1 MENGNKTI
9 ALLGQPNS
17 GKSSLFNGL
26 TGSHQHVGNW
36 PGKTVEHKAG
46 SFTVNGTTYSIVDLP
61 GSYSLSAG
69 SQEEVVTTGYI
80 RSGQADLVAILVDSS
95 QLERSL
101 YMLADFIG
109 TRIPAVL
116 ILNLMDVAEQKG
128 IKIDIA
134 KLSAQLDIPVI
145 GFVAAE
151 RKRYPALKEQLAQA
165 LQHPQILNQDVL
177 MQHYRADATL
187 DFAARAAKQPSDGI
201 YTPEKQAIHDLEQTD
216 DGLMLSGKYKYRFID
231 ELLTGAVQKPA
242 SKPTL
247 SRFDKAALGARSGKW
262 VALAM
267 ILLALGAAMLVAAPI
282 MGGAFLI
289 PPLLSGP
296 LEQLMTSLHVWKPL
310 AEMIYVVIPNVLA
323 FTLAMAS
330 FVVGVNLVFNFLED
344 IGYMARISFVF
355 NNVME
360 KFNLQ
365 GKSMC
370 SFLMSLGCNMAGVA
384 GSRVI
389 DNAGQRFLTMLLVWS
404 IPCGTTLSLA
414 PMLGGVFFGPMGSAL
429 VLVLMVVMTIGSM
442 YLASRVFA
450 SKLVD
455 QAESHGLVM
464 ELPPYHKPK
473 WGHIIRGSLMKA
485 VDIFWRA
492 FKMIYLVSIVFYLLS
507 YPWGGNVSLLVRV
520 GQVISPVTEF
530 FGMTWQMFMAYLSSM
545 LTKESLLGVINA
557 LYSNTDIAAAA
568 FNAKSVGISD
578 SIAALL
584 PQVITKAQALGFIM
598 AIVFNVPCTM
608 TVAATYRENHSIK
621 WIALSVGYYVAFS
634 LAISCIFYH
643 IGLLIW

>member
-46 SFTVNGTTYSIVDLP
+46 SFTVNSTTYSIVDLP

-128 IKIDIA
+128 IKIDTA
-134 KLSAQLDIPVI
+134 KLSAHLGIPVI

-165 LQHPQILNQDVL
+165 LQHPQTMNQDVL
-177 MQHYRADATL
+177 MQHYRADAAL
-187 DFAARAAKQPSDGI
+187 DFAARTARQPADGI
-201 YTPEKQAIHDLEQTD
+201 YTPEKQAILDLEQTD

-231 ELLTGAVQKPA
+231 ELLTDAVQKPA

-247 SRFDKAALGARSGKW
+247 SRFDKAALGVRSGKW
-262 VALAM
+262 VALTM

-282 MGGAFLI
+282 MSGAFLI

-450 SKLVD
+450 GKLVD

-473 WGHIIRGSLMKA
+473 WGHIIRSSLMKA

>member
-9 ALLGQPNS
+9 TLLGQPNS

-46 SFTVNGTTYSIVDLP
+46 SFTVSGTTYSIVDLP

-128 IKIDIA
+128 IKIDTA

-151 RKRYPALKEQLAQA
+151 RKHYPALKEQLAQA
-165 LQHPQILNQDVL
+165 LQHPQTMNQDVL
-177 MQHYRADATL
+177 MQHYRADAAL
-187 DFAARAAKQPSDGI
+187 DFAARSAKQPADGI
-201 YTPEKQAIHDLEQTD
+201 YTPEKQAILDLEQTD

-231 ELLTGAVQKPA
+231 ELLTDAVQKPA

-267 ILLALGAAMLVAAPI
+267 ILLALGAAMMVAAPI

-370 SFLMSLGCNMAGVA
+370 SFLVSLGCNMAGVA

-429 VLVLMVVMTIGSM
+429 VLVLMVVITIGSM

-450 SKLVD
+450 GKLVD

-464 ELPPYHKPK
+464 ELPHYHKPK

>member
-1 MENGNKTI
+1 MENGKKTI

-46 SFTVNGTTYSIVDLP
+46 TFTADGTEYNIVDLP

-116 ILNLMDVAEQKG
+116 ILNLMDVAAQKG
-128 IKIDIA
+128 IKIDTA
-134 KLSAQLDIPVI
+134 KLSAQLGIPVI

-151 RKRYPALKEQLAQA
+151 RKGYPALKEQLVKA
-165 LQHPQILNQDVL
+165 LQHPQIIRQDVL
-177 MQHYRADATL
+177 MHHYHNDAAL
-187 DFAARAAKQPSDGI
+187 DFAAMAAKQPADGI
-201 YTPEKQAIHDLEQTD
+201 YTSEKQAIRDLEQTD
-216 DGLMLSGKYKYRFID
+216 SGLMTSGKYKYRFID
-231 ELLTGAVQKPA
+231 ELLADAVQKPA
-242 SKPTL
+242 AKPAL

-267 ILLALGAAMLVAAPI
+267 ILLALGAAMMVAAPI

-289 PPLLSGP
+289 PPIICGP
-296 LEQLMTSLHVWKPL
+296 LEQLMTSLHVWQPI
-310 AEMIYVVIPNVLA
+310 AEMVYVVIPNVLA

-404 IPCGTTLSLA
+404 IPCGTIMSLA
-414 PMLGGVFFGPMGSAL
+414 PMLGGVFFGPAGSAL

-442 YLASRVFA
+442 YIASRVFA
-450 SKLVD
+450 GKLVD
-455 QAESHGLVM
+455 KTESHGLVM

-473 WGHIIRGSLMKA
+473 WGHIIRSSLMKA
-485 VDIFWRA
+485 LDIFWRA

-568 FNAKSVGISD
+568 FNAKSVGISE
-578 SIAALL
+578 SIAVLL
-584 PQVITKAQALGFIM
+584 PQVISKAQALGFIM

-608 TVAATYRENHSIK
+608 TVAATYRENHSAK

>member
-36 PGKTVEHKAG
+36 PGKTVEHKTG
-46 SFTVNGTTYSIVDLP
+46 SFTAGGTAYNIVDLP

-116 ILNLMDVAEQKG
+116 ILNLMDVAAQKG
-128 IKIDIA
+128 IQIDTA
-134 KLSAQLDIPVI
+134 KLSAQLGIPVI

-151 RKRYPALKEQLAQA
+151 RKGYPALKDQLVKA
-165 LQHPQILNQDVL
+165 LQNPQILRQDVL
-177 MQHYRADATL
+177 MQYYRADAAL
-187 DFAARAAKQPSDGI
+187 DFAALAAKQPADGI
-201 YTPEKQAIHDLEQTD
+201 YTQEKQAIHELEQTD
-216 DGLMLSGKYKYRFID
+216 TGLMTSGKYKYRFID
-231 ELLTGAVQKPA
+231 ELLAGAVQKPA
-242 SKPTL
+242 AQPTL

-262 VALAM
+262 VALCM
-267 ILLALGAAMLVAAPI
+267 ILLALGAAMCVAGPI

-289 PPLLSGP
+289 PPLISGP
-296 LEQLMTSLHVWKPL
+296 LEQLMTSLHVWQPI
-310 AEMIYVVIPNVLA
+310 AEMVYVVIPNVLA

-360 KFNLQ
+360 KFHLQ

-404 IPCGTTLSLA
+404 IPCGTTMSLA

-429 VLVLMVVMTIGSM
+429 VMVLMVVMTIGSM

-450 SKLVD
+450 GQLID
-455 QAESHGLVM
+455 QSESHGLVM

-473 WGHIIRGSLMKA
+473 WGHIIRSSLMKA
-485 VDIFWRA
+485 LDIFWRA

-507 YPWGGNVSLLVRV
+507 YPWGGSVSLLVRI

-578 SIAALL
+578 SLAVLL

-608 TVAATYRENHSIK
+608 TVAATYRENHSVK
-621 WIALSVGYYVAFS
+621 WIALSVGYYVVFS
-634 LAISCIFYH
+634 LAVSCIFYH

>member
-1 MENGNKTI
+1 M
-9 ALLGQPNS
+9 
-17 GKSSLFNGL
+17 
-26 TGSHQHVGNW
+26 
-36 PGKTVEHKAG
+36 
-46 SFTVNGTTYSIVDLP
+46 
-61 GSYSLSAG
+61 
-69 SQEEVVTTGYI
+69 
-80 RSGQADLVAILVDSS
+80 
-95 QLERSL
+95 
-101 YMLADFIG
+101 
-109 TRIPAVL
+109 
-116 ILNLMDVAEQKG
+116 
-128 IKIDIA
+128 
-134 KLSAQLDIPVI
+134 
-145 GFVAAE
+145 
-151 RKRYPALKEQLAQA
+151 
-165 LQHPQILNQDVL
+165 
-177 MQHYRADATL
+177 
-187 DFAARAAKQPSDGI
+187 
-201 YTPEKQAIHDLEQTD
+201 
-216 DGLMLSGKYKYRFID
+216 
-231 ELLTGAVQKPA
+231 
-242 SKPTL
+242 
-247 SRFDKAALGARSGKW
+247 
-262 VALAM
+262 
-267 ILLALGAAMLVAAPI
+267 
-282 MGGAFLI
+282 
-289 PPLLSGP
+289 
-296 LEQLMTSLHVWKPL
+296 
-310 AEMIYVVIPNVLA
+310 
-323 FTLAMAS
+323 
-330 FVVGVNLVFNFLED
+330 
-344 IGYMARISFVF
+344 
-355 NNVME
+355 
-360 KFNLQ
+360 
-365 GKSMC
+365 
-370 SFLMSLGCNMAGVA
+370 
-384 GSRVI
+384 I

-473 WGHIIRGSLMKA
+473 WGHIIRSSLMKA

-492 FKMIYLVSIVFYLLS
+492 FKMIYLMSFVFYLLS

-557 LYSNTDIAAAA
+557 LYSNTDIAATA

>member
-26 TGSHQHVGNW
+26 TGSRQHVGNW

-46 SFTVNGTTYSIVDLP
+46 SFTVDGTTYNIVDLP

-128 IKIDIA
+128 IKIDTA
-134 KLSAQLDIPVI
+134 KLSAQLGIPVI

-165 LQHPQILNQDVL
+165 LQHPQTMNQDVL
-177 MQHYRADATL
+177 MQHYRADAAL
-187 DFAARAAKQPSDGI
+187 DFATRAAKQPADGI
-201 YTPEKQAIHDLEQTD
+201 YTPEKQAILDLEQTD

-242 SKPTL
+242 VRPTL

-267 ILLALGAAMLVAAPI
+267 ILLALGAAMMVAAPI

-450 SKLVD
+450 GKLVD

>member
-1 MENGNKTI
+1 MENGKKTI

-46 SFTVNGTTYSIVDLP
+46 SFAVNGTEYNIVDLP

-128 IKIDIA
+128 IKIDTT
-134 KLSAQLDIPVI
+134 KLSAQLGIPVI

-165 LQHPQILNQDVL
+165 LQHPQTLNQDVL
-177 MQHYRADATL
+177 MQYYRADPAL
-187 DFAARAAKQPSDGI
+187 DFAARTAKQPADGI
-201 YTPEKQAIHDLEQTD
+201 YTPEKQAIRDLEQTD
-216 DGLMLSGKYKYRFID
+216 SGLMTSGKYKYRFID
-231 ELLTGAVQKPA
+231 ELLAGAVQKPA
-242 SKPTL
+242 ARPTL

-262 VALAM
+262 VALCM
-267 ILLALGAAMLVAAPI
+267 ILLALGAAMCVAGPI
-282 MGGAFLI
+282 MAGAFLI
-289 PPLLSGP
+289 PPAISGP
-296 LEQLMTSLHVWKPL
+296 LEQLMTALQVWKPI
-310 AEMIYVVIPNVLA
+310 AEMVYVVIPNVLA
-323 FTLAMAS
+323 FTLSMAS

-404 IPCGTTLSLA
+404 IPCGTIMSLA
-414 PMLGGVFFGPMGSAL
+414 PMLGGVFFGPAGRAL
-429 VLVLMVVMTIGSM
+429 VMVLMVVMTIGSM

-450 SKLVD
+450 GKLVNK
-455 QAESHGLVM
+455 AESHGLVM

-473 WGHIIRGSLMKA
+473 WGHIIRSSLMKA

-608 TVAATYRENHSIK
+608 TVAATYRENHSAK
-621 WIALSVGYYVAFS
+621 WIALSVGYYVVFS

>member
-128 IKIDIA
+128 IKIDTA
-134 KLSAQLDIPVI
+134 KLSAQLGIPVI

-151 RKRYPALKEQLAQA
+151 RKRYPSLKEQLAQA

-177 MQHYRADATL
+177 MQHYRADAAL
-187 DFAARAAKQPSDGI
+187 DFAARAAKQPADGI
-201 YTPEKQAIHDLEQTD
+201 YTPEKQAILDLEQTD

-231 ELLTGAVQKPA
+231 ELLTGAVHKPA

-262 VALAM
+262 VALTM
-267 ILLALGAAMLVAAPI
+267 ILLALGAAMMVAAPI

-450 SKLVD
+450 GKLVD

-473 WGHIIRGSLMKA
+473 WGHIICGSLMKA

-492 FKMIYLVSIVFYLLS
+492 FKMIYLVSIAFYLLS

>member
-46 SFTVNGTTYSIVDLP
+46 NFTVNGTTYSIVDLP

-128 IKIDIA
+128 IKIDTA
-134 KLSAQLDIPVI
+134 KLSAQLGIPVI

-151 RKRYPALKEQLAQA
+151 RKRYPSLKEQLAQA
-165 LQHPQILNQDVL
+165 LQHPQTMNQDVL
-177 MQHYRADATL
+177 MQHYRADTAL
-187 DFAARAAKQPSDGI
+187 DFAVRAAKQPADGI
-201 YTPEKQAIHDLEQTD
+201 YTPEKQAILDLEQTD

-242 SKPTL
+242 VRPTL

-267 ILLALGAAMLVAAPI
+267 ILLALGAAMMVAAPI

-450 SKLVD
+450 GKLVD
-455 QAESHGLVM
+455 LAESHGLVM

-507 YPWGGNVSLLVRV
+507 YPWGGNVSPLVRV

-634 LAISCIFYH
+634 LAISCTFYH

>member
-128 IKIDIA
+128 IKIDTA
-134 KLSAQLDIPVI
+134 KLSAQLGIPVI

-177 MQHYRADATL
+177 MQHYRADAAL
-187 DFAARAAKQPSDGI
+187 DFAARTARQPADGI

-216 DGLMLSGKYKYRFID
+216 DGLMRSGKYKYRFID
-231 ELLTGAVQKPA
+231 ELLTGAVQKHA
-242 SKPTL
+242 RKPTL

-267 ILLALGAAMLVAAPI
+267 ILLALGAAMMVAAPI

-429 VLVLMVVMTIGSM
+429 VLVLVVVMTIGSM

-473 WGHIIRGSLMKA
+473 WGHIIRNSLMKA

>member
-26 TGSHQHVGNW
+26 TGSRQHVGNW

-46 SFTVNGTTYSIVDLP
+46 SFTVSGTTYSIVDLP

-128 IKIDIA
+128 IKIDTA
-134 KLSAQLDIPVI
+134 KLSAQLGIPVI

-151 RKRYPALKEQLAQA
+151 RKRYPSLKEQ
-165 LQHPQILNQDVL
+165 HPQTMNQDVL
-177 MQHYRADATL
+177 MQYYRADAAL
-187 DFAARAAKQPSDGI
+187 DFSARAAKQPADGI
-201 YTPEKQAIHDLEQTD
+201 YTPEKQAILDLEQTD
-216 DGLMLSGKYKYRFID
+216 DGLMLSSKYKYRFID

-242 SKPTL
+242 CKPTL
-247 SRFDKAALGARSGKW
+247 SRFDKAALGAHSGKW
-262 VALAM
+262 VALTM
-267 ILLALGAAMLVAAPI
+267 ILLALGAAMMVAAPI

-370 SFLMSLGCNMAGVA
+370 SFLVSLGCNMAGVA

-473 WGHIIRGSLMKA
+473 WGHIIRSSLMKA

-634 LAISCIFYH
+634 LAISCTFYH

>member
-26 TGSHQHVGNW
+26 TGSRQHVGNW

-80 RSGQADLVAILVDSS
+80 RSGQADLVVILVDSS

-128 IKIDIA
+128 IKIDTV
-134 KLSAQLDIPVI
+134 KLSAQLGIPVI

-151 RKRYPALKEQLAQA
+151 RKRYPSLKEQLAQA

-177 MQHYRADATL
+177 MQHYRADTAL
-187 DFAARAAKQPSDGI
+187 DFAVRAAKQPADGI
-201 YTPEKQAIHDLEQTD
+201 YTPEKQAILDLEQTD

-242 SKPTL
+242 VRPTL

-267 ILLALGAAMLVAAPI
+267 ILLALGAAMMVAAPI

-473 WGHIIRGSLMKA
+473 WGHIIRSSLMKA

-634 LAISCIFYH
+634 LAISCTFYH

>member
-116 ILNLMDVAEQKG
+116 ILNLMDVAKQKG
-128 IKIDIA
+128 IKIDTA
-134 KLSAQLDIPVI
+134 KLSVQLGIPVI

-177 MQHYRADATL
+177 MQHYRADAAL
-187 DFAARAAKQPSDGI
+187 NFAARAVKQPADGI
-201 YTPEKQAIHDLEQTD
+201 YTPEKQAILDLEQTD

-247 SRFDKAALGARSGKW
+247 SRFDKAALGVRSGKW
-262 VALAM
+262 VALTM
-267 ILLALGAAMLVAAPI
+267 ILLALGAAMMVAAPI

-473 WGHIIRGSLMKA
+473 WGHIIRSSLMKA

-621 WIALSVGYYVAFS
+621 WIALSVSYYVAFS

>member
-1 MENGNKTI
+1 MVM
-9 ALLGQPNS
+9 L
-17 GKSSLFNGL
+17 
-26 TGSHQHVGNW
+26 
-36 PGKTVEHKAG
+36 VEHTREPSLVHVPALPRNG
-46 SFTVNGTTYSIVDLP
+46 CNALRGACQQLRRQLHPHLTQIGGYVDAVHRAEIVFQARFTHTITLG
-61 GSYSLSAG
+61 
-69 SQEEVVTTGYI
+69 
-80 RSGQADLVAILVDSS
+80 
-95 QLERSL
+95 
-101 YMLADFIG
+101 DFAH
-109 TRIPAVL
+109 R
-116 ILNLMDVAEQKG
+116 K
-128 IKIDIA
+128 
-134 KLSAQLDIPVI
+134 
-145 GFVAAE
+145 VAAQVL
-151 RKRYPALKEQLAQA
+151 RQFFFQPFCQQGLGAGKVLA
-165 LQHPQILNQDVL
+165 
-177 MQHYRADATL
+177 
-187 DFAARAAKQPSDGI
+187 
-201 YTPEKQAIHDLEQTD
+201 
-216 DGLMLSGKYKYRFID
+216 
-231 ELLTGAVQKPA
+231 
-242 SKPTL
+242 
-247 SRFDKAALGARSGKW
+247 AALR
-262 VALAM
+262 
-267 ILLALGAAMLVAAPI
+267 
-282 MGGAFLI
+282 
-289 PPLLSGP
+289 
-296 LEQLMTSLHVWKPL
+296 
-310 AEMIYVVIPNVLA
+310 
-323 FTLAMAS
+323 
-330 FVVGVNLVFNFLED
+330 
-344 IGYMARISFVF
+344 R
-355 NNVME
+355 
-360 KFNLQ
+360 Q
-365 GKSMC
+365 GMC

-429 VLVLMVVMTIGSM
+429 VLVLMVVITIGSM
-442 YLASRVFA
+442 YLAFRVFA
-450 SKLVD
+450 GKLVD